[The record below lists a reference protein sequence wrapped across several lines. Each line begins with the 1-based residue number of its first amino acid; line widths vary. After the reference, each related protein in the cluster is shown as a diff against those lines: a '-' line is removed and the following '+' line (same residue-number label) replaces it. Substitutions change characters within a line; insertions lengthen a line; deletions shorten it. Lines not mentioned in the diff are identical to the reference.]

1 MNKREEQTN
10 YQMRIT
16 PPDPF
21 IVRYFNYLKDQNLA
35 KWIADNCNSQH
46 LPHVPPVSCTFL
58 PSGGKFCS
66 CCKGNWSIVIFTT
79 EASQYIPLLV
89 GITEINPSGG
99 IVTGYVYPD
108 LDNEQYIMAVV
119 HIGCIY
125 H

>member
-1 MNKREEQTN
+1 M
-10 YQMRIT
+10 YI
-16 PPDPF
+16 
-21 IVRYFNYLKDQNLA
+21 
-35 KWIADNCNSQH
+35 
-46 LPHVPPVSCTFL
+46 L
-58 PSGGKFCS
+58 PSGVNFVVVVRELVYCHIYYRSK
-66 CCKGNWSIVIFTT
+66 SIY
-79 EASQYIPLLV
+79 SLLV